1 LPGYPLIRNSR
12 NKKKFCPD
20 ILEYIK
26 TMSKKTSN
34 LLAFVSGAAVGAAV
48 GILFAPEKG
57 RETRSWLSYRLERYR
72 DTLSD
77 LLEQLVAKEDSLP
90 SSAKSEGQRVIQDAK
105 DKAEKLLGDVDSLI
119 NEINSRKEL

>member
-1 LPGYPLIRNSR
+1 
-12 NKKKFCPD
+12 
-20 ILEYIK
+20 
-26 TMSKKTSN
+26 MSKTSN
-34 LLAFVSGAAVGAAV
+34 ILFFVSGAAVGAAA

-57 RETRSWLSYRLERYR
+57 RETRSWLSYRLEKYR

-77 LLEQLVAKEDSLP
+77 LLEELVEDRDRVT

-119 NEINSRKEL
+119 NEINSRKEI

>member
-1 LPGYPLIRNSR
+1 
-12 NKKKFCPD
+12 
-20 ILEYIK
+20 
-26 TMSKKTSN
+26 MSKTTN
-34 LLAFVSGAAVGAAV
+34 TLLTFVSGAALGAAA

-77 LLEQLVAKEDSLP
+77 LIEQLMARSESMP

-105 DKAEKLLGDVDSLI
+105 EKAEKLLGDVDSLI
-119 NEINSRKEL
+119 NEINSRKEI

>member
-1 LPGYPLIRNSR
+1 
-12 NKKKFCPD
+12 
-20 ILEYIK
+20 
-26 TMSKKTSN
+26 MSKKTSN
-34 LLAFVSGAAVGAAV
+34 LLFFVSGAAVGAAA

-77 LLEQLVAKEDSLP
+77 LLEQLVAKDGNMP

-105 DKAEKLLGDVDSLI
+105 SKAEKLLGDVDSLI

>member
-1 LPGYPLIRNSR
+1 MG
-12 NKKKFCPD
+12 
-20 ILEYIK
+20 
-26 TMSKKTSN
+26 KKTSN
-34 LLAFVSGAAVGAAV
+34 ILVFVSGAAVGAAA

-57 RETRSWLSYRLERYR
+57 RETRSWLSYRLEKYR

-77 LLEQLVAKEDSLP
+77 LLEQLVEDRNLVT

-105 DKAEKLLGDVDSLI
+105 EKAERLLGDVDSLI

>member
-1 LPGYPLIRNSR
+1 
-12 NKKKFCPD
+12 
-20 ILEYIK
+20 
-26 TMSKKTSN
+26 MSKTSN
-34 LLAFVSGAAVGAAV
+34 ILFFVSGAAVGAAA

-57 RETRSWLSYRLERYR
+57 RETRSWLSYRLEKYR

-77 LLEQLVAKEDSLP
+77 LLEELVDDRGRVT

-119 NEINSRKEL
+119 NEINSRKEI

>member
-1 LPGYPLIRNSR
+1 
-12 NKKKFCPD
+12 
-20 ILEYIK
+20 
-26 TMSKKTSN
+26 MSKKTSN
-34 LLAFVSGAAVGAAV
+34 LLAFVSGAAIGAAA

-77 LLEQLVAKEDSLP
+77 LLEQLIAKESDLP
-90 SSAKSEGQRVIQDAK
+90 STAKSEGQRVIQDAK
-105 DKAEKLLGDVDSLI
+105 SKAEKLLGDVDSLI

>member
-1 LPGYPLIRNSR
+1 
-12 NKKKFCPD
+12 
-20 ILEYIK
+20 
-26 TMSKKTSN
+26 MSKKTSN
-34 LLAFVSGAAVGAAV
+34 FLAFVSGAAVGAAF

-77 LLEQLVAKEDSLP
+77 LLEQLMAKEDSLP